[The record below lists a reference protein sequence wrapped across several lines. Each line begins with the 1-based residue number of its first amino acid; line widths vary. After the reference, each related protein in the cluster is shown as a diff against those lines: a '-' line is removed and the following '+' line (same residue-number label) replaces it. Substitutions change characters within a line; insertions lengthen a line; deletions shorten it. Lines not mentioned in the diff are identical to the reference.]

1 MVDMSSMTTF
11 ASLALL
17 LSLAG
22 RMTNSARI
30 LGIIP
35 SASISHQLPF
45 RLIALELV
53 RRGHQVTLMTTDPLR
68 KNIQNYT
75 EIDLSNSY
83 DYVKSAFDYVSM
95 SDDSPV
101 EMIKMWPVAGEKM
114 CQMQIESP
122 QVQAFIRSQPSFDVV
137 ILERL
142 VYQCYYGLIHQL
154 GSPPMIGFVS
164 LSAPSPVLSSFG
176 NPNNP
181 AYSPDFMVGHTD
193 HMSFWERLYNAY
205 IIIRLHYAWNC
216 QILPTQEKMQTK
228 YFGPGHP
235 SVHETERNF
244 SLLIVNNHFSMNY
257 PRPLLPNIIELTGL
271 HLEKQRKPL
280 PLDIKN
286 FLDGATDGVIYF
298 SFGSNVKGS
307 TLPEDKRRAFL
318 EAFAQLPQRVLWK
331 WEVDSLPGQPEN
343 VMIAKWLP
351 QQDVLAHPNIRLF
364 ITQGGLQSMN
374 EASYFAVPLLGI
386 PFFADQHHNVAKMVQ
401 AGIGYRLLF
410 RDVTTD
416 TVLKVIHTVLG
427 NESYKDNMKRFSAVF
442 REHQERSL
450 DSAVWWIE
458 YVIRHKGAPHLRSA
472 ALDLS
477 WWQLLLLDV
486 IAFVVAAASIVVYL
500 LYKATCYCRTSAR
513 GFFKQKT
520 L

>member
-1 MVDMSSMTTF
+1 MTNF
-11 ASLALL
+11 ATLFLL
-17 LSLAG
+17 LTMAA
-22 RMTNSARI
+22 RMANSARI

-35 SASISHQLPF
+35 MPSISHQLPF

-53 RRGHQVTLMTTDPLR
+53 KRGHQVTLMTTDPLR
-68 KNIQNYT
+68 ESIQNYT
-75 EIDLSNSY
+75 EVDLSKSY
-83 DYVKSAFDYVSM
+83 DYVRSEIDFMSM
-95 SDDSPV
+95 SDVSPIEV
-101 EMIKMWPVAGEKM
+101 IDLWASMTGKM
-114 CQMQIESP
+114 CEIQLEFP
-122 QVQAFIRSQPSFDVV
+122 QVQHFIRSQPSFDVV
-137 ILERL
+137 ILESL
-142 VYQCYYGLIHQL
+142 MFQCYYGLIHRT

-164 LSAPSPVLSSFG
+164 VGAPAPVLSSFG

-181 AYSPDFMVGHTD
+181 AYSPDFMVGYTD
-193 HMSFWERLYNAY
+193 HMSFWERLYSTYVTARFQY
-205 IIIRLHYAWNC
+205 IWNSRVV
-216 QILPTQEKMQTK
+216 PMQEKIQTK

-235 SVHETERNF
+235 PVYETERNF
-244 SLLIVNNHFSMNY
+244 SLLLVNNHFSMNY

-280 PLDIKN
+280 PLAVQS
-286 FLDGATDGVIYF
+286 FLDGAENDVIYF
-298 SFGSNVKGS
+298 SLGSNVRSS
-307 TLPEDKRRAFL
+307 TMPEHKRRAFI

-374 EASYFAVPLLGI
+374 EASYFAVPLIGI
-386 PFFADQHHNVAKMVQ
+386 PFMGDQQHNVAKMVQ

-416 TVLKVIHTVLG
+416 SVLKAIHTVLG
-427 NESYKDNMKRFSAVF
+427 NESYQENMKRFSAIF

-450 DSAVWWIE
+450 DTAVWWVE
-458 YVIRHKGAPHLRSA
+458 YVIRHNGASHLRSA

-500 LYKATCYCRTSAR
+500 LYKAACYCRNSAR
-513 GFFKQKT
+513 DFLKQKK

>member
-1 MVDMSSMTTF
+1 MTNF
-11 ASLALL
+11 ATLFLL
-17 LSLAG
+17 LTMAA
-22 RMTNSARI
+22 RMANSARI

-35 SASISHQLPF
+35 TPSISHQLPF
-45 RLIALELV
+45 RLVALELV
-53 RRGHQVTLMTTDPLR
+53 KRGHQVTLMTTDPLR
-68 KNIQNYT
+68 ESIQNYT
-75 EIDLSNSY
+75 EVDLSKSY
-83 DYVKSAFDYVSM
+83 DYVRSEFDFVSM
-95 SDDSPV
+95 SDLSPIELIDLWAPMTGKV
-101 EMIKMWPVAGEKM
+101 CEMQLEF
-114 CQMQIESP
+114 P
-122 QVQAFIRSQPSFDVV
+122 QVQHFIQSQPSFDVV
-137 ILERL
+137 ILESL
-142 VYQCYYGLIHQL
+142 MFQCYYGLIHQM

-164 LSAPSPVLSSFG
+164 VGAPAPVLSSFG

-181 AYSPDFMVGHTD
+181 AYSPDFMVGYTD
-193 HMSFWERLYNAY
+193 HMSFWERVYSTYVTARFQY
-205 IIIRLHYAWNC
+205 IWNSKVV
-216 QILPTQEKMQTK
+216 PMQEKIQTK

-235 SVHETERNF
+235 PVYETERNF

-280 PLDIKN
+280 PLAVQS
-286 FLDGATDGVIYF
+286 FLDGAENGVIYF
-298 SFGSNVKGS
+298 SLGSNVRSS
-307 TLPEDKRRAFL
+307 TMPEHKRRAFI

-374 EASYFAVPLLGI
+374 EASYFAVPLIGI
-386 PFFADQHHNVAKMVQ
+386 PFMGDQQHNVAKMVQ

-416 TVLKVIHTVLG
+416 SVLKAIHTVLG
-427 NESYKDNMKRFSAVF
+427 NESYQENMKRFSAIF

-450 DSAVWWIE
+450 DTAVWWIE
-458 YVIRHKGAPHLRSA
+458 YVIRHNGAPHLRSA

-500 LYKATCYCRTSAR
+500 LYKAACYCRNSAR
-513 GFFKQKT
+513 GFLKQKT